1 MPKIRT
7 RRSVAKRIRLTAT
20 GKMKRMKQF
29 SGCHH
34 IRENK
39 NPKRTRNFRDIV
51 IVDHTDVKR
60 MRSLVPYL

>member
-1 MPKIRT
+1 
-7 RRSVAKRIRLTAT
+7 
-20 GKMKRMKQF
+20 MKRMKQF

-39 NPKRTRNFRDIV
+39 SPKRTRNFRDIV

>member
-7 RRSVAKRIRLTAT
+7 RRSVAKRVRVTAS
-20 GKMKRMKQF
+20 GKLKRMRQF

-39 NPKRTRNFRDIV
+39 NPKRTRNFRNIV
-51 IVDHTDVKR
+51 IVDKTDVKR
-60 MRSLVPYL
+60 MSSLIPYL